1 MTLLPDPLLDALRA
15 ALGPAYD
22 IESELSGGGMSRV
35 FVATERALNRKV
47 VVKVLPPDFAA
58 GVNRERFRREI
69 QLAAQL
75 QHPHIVPLL
84 SAGDT
89 EGLLYYTM
97 PFIEG
102 ESLKHALAHGTR
114 FSAREVLG
122 ILLDVVDALAY
133 AHARGVIHRDVKP
146 ANVLR
151 SGVHALVADFGVA
164 KALSAAMPAVGM
176 TTSGMAIG
184 TPQYMAPEQLAGDP
198 AADHRVDIYAVGLLG
213 YELLTGAPT
222 FSEPSPQATL
232 AAQLTR
238 NPAPL
243 HLKRPDA
250 PDALARLLMRC
261 LAKDPGARPATAQ
274 AVRAELDEIVMP
286 SGDYTPG
293 AILAVRRKRLTVPI
307 VVGAVL
313 VVGVIALATQLGRG
327 GAAGSG
333 SAVVLTPAPPPPPAA
348 KADSIPAPAVTTRP
362 SSTVVTTPTPQRTD
376 SSGGRVGATTADARR
391 ASVGGTGTGR
401 RAAPP
406 PATRGPADSIA
417 QLALLLKA
425 QAPPDPVV
433 RPPSPNSVSQAALE
447 ERRNNPGPQ
456 RKVLITGAGDS
467 VSRLVKLA
475 LARQLTGA
483 RFTVSSGE
491 IGQDEAGNMDS
502 MATSAARSGHDVLA
516 YVQMPMRRDSS
527 SYSGIIQLRDLT
539 AHPSYANNA
548 ASRRISRDSIPLG
561 VDSLAANAVRRLT
574 QMDRAPRSDA
584 VDPEIRAFNDRAAN
598 MGPPRRI
605 VIWNHPPH
613 DNLQVQEAGSVI
625 MDAMRTALRGS
636 SRFVQV
642 PRDSTLDLLARSR
655 NRETVLS
662 TLKADLMVSIAA
674 SMSSQ
679 SSDSVSW
686 VITVRD
692 AGAVNSY
699 TERSFRSSAAPLA
712 SPFMYVA
719 AILSRAIAAI
729 EEMDTAPRR
738 RPATQ

>member
-1 MTLLPDPLLDALRA
+1 MTSPPDPLLDALRA
-15 ALGPAYD
+15 AIGPAYE

-47 VVKVLPPDFAA
+47 VVKVLPPDLAA

-84 SAGDT
+84 SAGDS
-89 EGLLYYTM
+89 EGMLYYTM

-114 FSAREVLG
+114 FSPREVLG

-133 AHARGVIHRDVKP
+133 AHARGVMHRDVKP

-164 KALSAAMPAVGM
+164 KALSASMPAVGM

-222 FSEPSPQATL
+222 FAEPSPQATL

-274 AVRAELDEIVMP
+274 AVRTELDEIVMP
-286 SGDYTPG
+286 SGDYTPR
-293 AILAVRRKRLTVPI
+293 ALLAVRKKRLTVPI
-307 VVGAVL
+307 AIGAALLVGA
-313 VVGVIALATQLGRG
+313 IAFAAQLGRQSAD
-327 GAAGSG
+327 GADST
-333 SAVVLTPAPPPPPAA
+333 VVLSPQPPAA
-348 KADSIPAPAVTTRP
+348 AAPADSAPSTTTRP
-362 SSTVVTTPTPQRTD
+362 SSTVVGTLPPPPAAKSD
-376 SSGGRVGATTADARR
+376 SPSGAGRAASTTADARR
-391 ASVGGTGTGR
+391 ATVGGTGRRSTGT
-401 RAAPP
+401 PL
-406 PATRGPADSIA
+406 RGPADSIA

-425 QAPPDPVV
+425 QAPPDPVI
-433 RPPSPNSVSQAALE
+433 RPPSPSSVSQAALE
-447 ERRNNPGPQ
+447 ERRNNMGPR
-456 RKVLITGAGDS
+456 RKMLVVANPDS
-467 VSRLVKLA
+467 VSQLIANR
-475 LARQLTGA
+475 LARIVDADRYDTAVSESPQV
-483 RFTVSSGE
+483 VSS
-491 IGQDEAGNMDS
+491 DEALES
-502 MATSAARSGHDVLA
+502 LARAGGHDIVA
-516 YVQMPMRRDSS
+516 HAIAPMRRDSS
-527 SYSGIIQLRDLT
+527 YSAVIRLKDLT
-539 AHPSYANNA
+539 AHTSYANNA
-548 ASRRISRDSIPLG
+548 SSRRLTRDSIA
-561 VDSLAANAVRRLT
+561 VAIDSLAVNAIRRLV
-574 QMDRAPRSDA
+574 QMDRAPRSNV
-584 VDPEIRAFNDRAAN
+584 VDPEVRAFQERAAD

-613 DNLQVQEAGSVI
+613 DNLQVQEAGSVV
-625 MDAMRTALRGS
+625 MDAVRVALRGS
-636 SRFVQV
+636 SRFTQV
-642 PRDSTLDLLARSR
+642 PRDSTLELLARSR

-662 TLKADLMVSIAA
+662 TLRADMMVSVAA
-674 SMSSQ
+674 SFSSQ
-679 SSDSVSW
+679 AQDSVSW
-686 VITVRD
+686 IITVRD
-692 AGAVNSY
+692 AGAMPNYV
-699 TERSFRSSAAPLA
+699 ERSFRSTPAPLS
-712 SPFMYVA
+712 SPFTYTA
-719 AILSRAIAAI
+719 ATLSRVLAAI
-729 EEMDTAPRR
+729 EQMDTAPRR
-738 RPATQ
+738 RSPPPSP

>member
-1 MTLLPDPLLDALRA
+1 MTSPPDPLLDSLRA
-15 ALGPAYD
+15 AIGPAYE

-47 VVKVLPPDFAA
+47 VVKVLPPDLAA

-84 SAGDT
+84 SAGDS
-89 EGLLYYTM
+89 EGMLYYTM

-114 FSAREVLG
+114 FSPREVLG

-164 KALSAAMPAVGM
+164 KALSASMPAVGM

-222 FSEPSPQATL
+222 FAEPSPQATL

-250 PDALARLLMRC
+250 PDALARLLMKC

-286 SGDYTPG
+286 SGDYTPR
-293 AILAVRRKRLTVPI
+293 ALLAVPQKRLTVPI
-307 VVGAVL
+307 VAGAVL
-313 VVGVIALATQLGRG
+313 VVAAVAVGILTRRG
-327 GAAGSG
+327 DERAANSP
-333 SAVVLTPAPPPPPAA
+333 SAVTPPPVVKTDSAPLPP
-348 KADSIPAPAVTTRP
+348 PTTRP
-362 SSTVVTTPTPQRTD
+362 SSSVVATPAPPLAKSDSPSGAGRATSTTPD
-376 SSGGRVGATTADARR
+376 AGRAA
-391 ASVGGTGTGR
+391 VGGTGR
-401 RAAPP
+401 RSTAPP
-406 PATRGPADSIA
+406 VRGPADSIA

-447 ERRNNPGPQ
+447 ERRSNMGPRRKMLVVANP
-456 RKVLITGAGDS
+456 DS
-467 VSRLVKLA
+467 VSRLIA
-475 LARQLTGA
+475 NRLARIVDADRYDAAVSESPQD
-483 RFTVSSGE
+483 VSS
-491 IGQDEAGNMDS
+491 DEALES
-502 MATSAARSGHDVLA
+502 LARAGGHDIVA
-516 YVQMPMRRDSS
+516 HAMAPMRRDSS
-527 SYSGIIQLRDLT
+527 YSAVIRLKDLT
-539 AHPSYANNA
+539 AHTSYANNA
-548 ASRRISRDSIPLG
+548 SSRRLPRDSIPLA
-561 VDSLAANAVRRLT
+561 VDSLAANAIRRLV
-574 QMDRAPRSDA
+574 QMDRAPRSNV
-584 VDPEIRAFNDRAAN
+584 VDPEVRAFQERAAD

-613 DNLQVQEAGSVI
+613 DNLRVQDAGSVV
-625 MDAMRTALRGS
+625 MDALRAALRGS
-636 SRFVQV
+636 QRFIQV
-642 PRDSTLDLLARSR
+642 PRDSTLELLARSR

-662 TLKADLMVSIAA
+662 TLKADLMVSIA
-674 SMSSQ
+674 SSFSSQ
-679 SSDSVSW
+679 AQDSVSW
-686 VITVRD
+686 IITVRD
-692 AGAVNSY
+692 AGAMNQY
-699 TERSFRSSAAPLA
+699 LERSFRTTAAPLS
-712 SPFMYVA
+712 SPFTYTA
-719 AILSRAIAAI
+719 ATLSRVLAAI
-729 EEMDTAPRR
+729 EQMDTAPRR
-738 RPATQ
+738 RSPPSP

>member
-1 MTLLPDPLLDALRA
+1 MTAPPDPLLDSLRA

-261 LAKDPGARPATAQ
+261 LAKDPNARPATAQ
-274 AVRAELDEIVMP
+274 AVRTELDEIVMP
-286 SGDYTPG
+286 SGDYTPK
-293 AILAVRRKRLTVPI
+293 ALLAVRRRRLTVPI
-307 VVGAVL
+307 AVGAILVVGA
-313 VVGVIALATQLGRG
+313 IALATQLGRG
-327 GAAGSG
+327 GAAGSD
-333 SAVVLTPAPPPPPAA
+333 SAVVLTPVPPQAV

-362 SSTVVTTPTPQRTD
+362 SSTVVSTPPPQRTD
-376 SSGGRVGATTADARR
+376 SSGGRAGATTADARR
-391 ASVGGTGTGR
+391 ASVGGTGAGR
-401 RAAPP
+401 RAAAP

-425 QAPPDPVV
+425 QAPSDPVV

-447 ERRNNPGPQ
+447 ERRNNLGPQ
-456 RKVLITGAGDS
+456 RKILITGGGDS
-467 VSRLVKLA
+467 VTRLIKLT
-475 LARQLTGA
+475 LARQLNGA

-502 MATSAARSGHDVLA
+502 MATSAARSGNDVLA
-516 YVQMPMRRDSS
+516 YVQAPMRRDS

-548 ASRRISRDSIPLG
+548 ASRRIARDSVALG
-561 VDSLAANAVRRLT
+561 ADSLAANAVRRLT

-584 VDPEIRAFNDRAAN
+584 VDPEIRAFNERAAN

-636 SRFVQV
+636 QRFVQV

-662 TLKADLMVSIAA
+662 TLRADLMVSIAA

-679 SSDSVSW
+679 ASDSVSW
-686 VITVRD
+686 IITVRD
-692 AGAVNSY
+692 AGAAPNF
-699 TERSFRSSAAPLA
+699 TERSFRSNTAPLT

-719 AILSRAIAAI
+719 GILSRALAAI
-729 EEMDTAPRR
+729 EQMDTAPRR
-738 RPATQ
+738 RPSQ

>member
-1 MTLLPDPLLDALRA
+1 MTLPPDPLLDALRA
-15 ALGPAYD
+15 ALGPAYE

-47 VVKVLPPDFAA
+47 VVKVLPPDLAA
-58 GVNRERFRREI
+58 GVNRDRFRREI

-114 FSAREVLG
+114 FSPREVLG

-133 AHARGVIHRDVKP
+133 AHKRGVIHRDVKP

-250 PDALARLLMRC
+250 PESLARLLMRC
-261 LAKDPGARPATAQ
+261 LAKEPNARPATAQ
-274 AVRAELDEIVMP
+274 AVRQELDEIVMP

-293 AILAVRRKRLTVPI
+293 VLTAVRRKRLTMPMVA
-307 VVGAVL
+307 GAVL
-313 VVGVIALATQLGRG
+313 LLAAVAVLATQAGRG
-327 GAAGSG
+327 PEAGSD
-333 SAVVLTPAPPPPPAA
+333 STVVLTPPAPPAA
-348 KADSIPAPAVTTRP
+348 KADSIPVPAVATRP
-362 SSTVVTTPTPQRTD
+362 NSTVVATPPPPRTD
-376 SSGGRVGATTADARR
+376 SSGGRAAATTADARR

-401 RAAPP
+401 RGAAPP
-406 PATRGPADSIA
+406 AVRGPADSIA

-456 RKVLITGAGDS
+456 RNVLITGGGDS
-467 VSRLVKLA
+467 ITRLVKLA
-475 LARQLTGA
+475 LARQLNGA
-483 RFTVSSGE
+483 RFRVSSGE
-491 IGQDEAGNMDS
+491 TSQNESGSLDS
-502 MATSAARSGHDVLA
+502 LATSAARSGHDVLA
-516 YVQMPMRRDSS
+516 FVQMPMRRDS

-539 AHPSYANNA
+539 AHMSYANNA
-548 ASRRISRDSIPLG
+548 ASRRIARDSVPLG
-561 VDSLAANAVRRLT
+561 ADSLAANAVRRLT
-574 QMDRAPRSDA
+574 QMDRAPRSNS
-584 VDPEIRAFNDRAAN
+584 VDPEIRAFQERAAD

-636 SRFVQV
+636 SRFIQV
-642 PRDSTLDLLARSR
+642 PRDSTLELLSRSR

-674 SMSSQ
+674 NMSSQ
-679 SSDSVSW
+679 ASDSVSW
-686 VITVRD
+686 TITVRD
-692 AGAVNSY
+692 AGAANQYS
-699 TERSFRSSAAPLA
+699 ERSFRSNAAPLA
-712 SPFMYVA
+712 SPFTYVA
-719 AILSRAIAAI
+719 ATLSRAIAAI
-729 EEMDTAPRR
+729 EQMDTAPRR
-738 RPATQ
+738 RGPASP